1 MLNAMPVA
9 DTTPPPE
16 TGRRDGLAYALFR
29 TPAPPAGGVVVLH
42 GAGSAKENHF
52 DFARACQA
60 AGLASVVFD
69 QRGHGESGGALDDR
83 AIEDVAAIARLL
95 PPGPVAL
102 RGSSMGGW
110 LSLAAAATVG
120 AAAVVAICPAGG
132 DLLRDGLRGGRF
144 EFVADPPSLERL
156 LLTIDLPAAAA
167 ALGERLLLLHAECD
181 EQVPVDHSRA
191 LHAAAPGS
199 RLEVAPG
206 GHHRSVQHDEAL
218 QALAVRFLV
227 ARCAAAQNGTPA
239 L

>member
-1 MLNAMPVA
+1 MPV
-9 DTTPPPE
+9 DDPTPPPE

-29 TPAPPAGGVVVLH
+29 TDGAPVGGVVILH

-60 AGLASVVFD
+60 AGLAAVVFD
-69 QRGHGESGGALDDR
+69 QRGHGESGGELDDR
-83 AIEDVAAIARLL
+83 AIEDVAAVAGLL
-95 PPGPVAL
+95 PGGPVAL

-110 LSLAAAATVG
+110 LSLAAAEAVD

-144 EFVADPPSLERL
+144 DFAADPPALERL
-156 LLTIDLPAAAA
+156 IGTVDLHAAAA
-167 ALGERLLLLHAECD
+167 ALGQRLMLLHAEGD
-181 EQVPVDHSRA
+181 EQVPVGHSRA

-199 RLEVAPG
+199 RLEVVPG

-218 QALAVRFLV
+218 QALAVGFLA
-227 ARCAAAQNGTPA
+227 ARCAEARDGRPA
-239 L
+239 R